1 MPSIRRPDAQRIR
14 NKFAGNGNGFLR
26 KKWIKMSEY
35 QYYEFVAIDEPLTP
49 KQMAELR
56 SCSSRASI
64 TPTSFVNE
72 YQWGNLKADPA
83 DWMRR
88 YFDAHVY
95 IANWC
100 TCLLCLR
107 VPKSA
112 FDAGTFRAFKT
123 KAAFSVVQTKTH
135 WLLEWGLDGSDNYD
149 RFADE
154 DGRGWMGRLA
164 PLRDE
169 LLRGDMRPL
178 YLGWLAGVSAGEIG
192 EKTGEPQ
199 PPPGLS
205 RLTAAQQSLAE
216 FLEVDADLLAAAG
229 LADPQGSEPDGE
241 SDAELDTWIAAF
253 PAAEKTAMLKLLLT
267 GHAQQA
273 ERKLKLRFLAWRRKQ
288 QSVATPPM
296 RRRTVAD
303 LYKLMASAAETREKR
318 EAVQRKKAEAERQAR
333 REAHLRALAADF
345 GQCWRIADKC
355 AARGIASA
363 YDEVKRS
370 LVDLSDAYALCAT
383 QAEFDRKLV
392 QFMARHGKRSALV
405 RRLVDT
411 GLWKKS

>member
-1 MPSIRRPDAQRIR
+1 
-14 NKFAGNGNGFLR
+14 
-26 KKWIKMSEY
+26 MSEY

-56 SCSSRASI
+56 ARSSRASI
-64 TPTSFVNE
+64 TPASFVND
-72 YQWGNLKADPA
+72 YQWGNLKGDPA

-95 IANWC
+95 VANWC
-100 TCLLCLR
+100 TCLLYLR

-112 FDAGTFRAFKT
+112 FDAETLQVFKT
-123 KAAFSVVQTKTH
+123 QTVFSVEQTKTH
-135 WLLEWGLDGSDNYD
+135 WLLEWGLDESDNYD
-149 RFADE
+149 RFAEE

-178 YLGWLAGVSAGEIG
+178 YLGWLAGVSAGEVD
-192 EKTGEPQ
+192 EKATEPQ

-216 FLEVDADLLAAAG
+216 FLEVDGDLLAAAG
-229 LADPQGSEPDGE
+229 LSDQQGSKPDSE
-241 SDAELDTWIAAF
+241 SDAEQDVWIAAL
-253 PAAEKTAMLKLLLT
+253 PAVEKTAMLKLLMT

-273 ERKLKLRFLAWRRKQ
+273 ERELKLRFLAWRHEH
-288 QSVATPPM
+288 QSVAKPQM

-303 LYKLMASAAETREKR
+303 LYKLAASAAETRRKQ
-318 EAVQRKKAEAERQAR
+318 EAVRRKKAEAERQAK
-333 REAHLRALAADF
+333 RETYLHTLAADF
-345 GQCWRIADKC
+345 DLCWQAADEL
-355 AARGIASA
+355 AERGIASA

-370 LVDLSDAYALCAT
+370 LVDISDAYALCVTRAD
-383 QAEFDRKLV
+383 FDRKLFE
-392 QFMARHGKRSALV
+392 FMARHGKRGALV
-405 RRLVDT
+405 RRLADA